1 MVQAY
6 LREKKGLYYIAIYY
20 YDDNHER
27 KQIWVSTKLKVRG
40 NKRKAEELLLDYQQH
55 YDVSRKELVYEE
67 KQTIKPPINTGII
80 KVTNE
85 VYVEDDGED
94 PLFGDYIEQWNDE
107 LKDTLRVTTY
117 SNYVRQI
124 QRVIKP
130 YFNGKGITLHS
141 ITANDIKLFYK
152 EQLKKVS
159 ACTIRKYHANIRKCL
174 QEAFEED
181 KINTN
186 PADKVKLPKGEI
198 FVGGYYN
205 KEELKKLIQM
215 TKGKL
220 LEFPV
225 VMASYYGLRRSE
237 IAGLKWS
244 AVDFNYKTI
253 TIMHT
258 AVYCPVDG
266 KAQVICRD
274 NTKTSKSMRTLPL
287 MPIVE
292 EMLLKMKAEQEERKK
307 FFKSCYNDSGYIY
320 VIEDGTPVNPDY
332 ITKAFIKF
340 IKANKLKHIR
350 FHDLRHSCA
359 TLMRHEGVKLE
370 DIQKWLGHSQ
380 ISTTE
385 KIYAHF
391 SEDQHKNSA
400 MLISNCLGE

>member
-20 YDDNHER
+20 YDDSHER

-40 NKRKAEELLLDYQQH
+40 NKRKAEEMLLEYQQH

-67 KQTIKPPINTGII
+67 KQTIKPPISTGII

-85 VYVEDDGED
+85 VYIEEGGED

-141 ITANDIKLFYK
+141 ITANDIKIFYK
-152 EQLKKVS
+152 EMLKKVS

-186 PADKVKLPKGEI
+186 PADKVKLPKGET
-198 FVGGYYN
+198 FVGDYYN
-205 KEELKKLIQM
+205 KEELKNLIQM

-400 MLISNCLGE
+400 KLISNCLG

>member
-6 LREKKGLYYIAIYY
+6 LREKKGLYYIVVYY

-27 KQIWVSTKLKVRG
+27 KQIWVSTKLKIRG
-40 NKRKAEELLLDYQQH
+40 NKRRAEEMLLEYQQY
-55 YDVSRKELVYEE
+55 YDIKKRELVYEQFE
-67 KQTIKPPINTGII
+67 QELVYPKQSMAKETKQ
-80 KVTNE
+80 E
-85 VYVEDDGED
+85 S

-198 FVGGYYN
+198 FVGDYYN

-287 MPIVE
+287 MPV
-292 EMLLKMKAEQEERKK
+292 
-307 FFKSCYNDSGYIY
+307 
-320 VIEDGTPVNPDY
+320 V
-332 ITKAFIKF
+332 
-340 IKANKLKHIR
+340 
-350 FHDLRHSCA
+350 
-359 TLMRHEGVKLE
+359 
-370 DIQKWLGHSQ
+370 
-380 ISTTE
+380 
-385 KIYAHF
+385 
-391 SEDQHKNSA
+391 
-400 MLISNCLGE
+400 

>member
-6 LREKKGLYYIAIYY
+6 LREKKGLYYIVIYY

-67 KQTIKPPINTGII
+67 KQTIKPPISTGII

-198 FVGGYYN
+198 FVGDYYN

-266 KAQVICRD
+266 KAQVVCRD

-391 SEDQHKNSA
+391 SEDQHKTSA

>member
-67 KQTIKPPINTGII
+67 KQTIKPPISTGII
-80 KVTNE
+80 KVRNE

-141 ITANDIKLFYK
+141 ITANDIKIFYK
-152 EQLKKVS
+152 EMLKKVS

-198 FVGGYYN
+198 FVGDYYN

-258 AVYCPVDG
+258 AVY
-266 KAQVICRD
+266 
-274 NTKTSKSMRTLPL
+274 
-287 MPIVE
+287 
-292 EMLLKMKAEQEERKK
+292 
-307 FFKSCYNDSGYIY
+307 
-320 VIEDGTPVNPDY
+320 
-332 ITKAFIKF
+332 
-340 IKANKLKHIR
+340 
-350 FHDLRHSCA
+350 
-359 TLMRHEGVKLE
+359 
-370 DIQKWLGHSQ
+370 W
-380 ISTTE
+380 
-385 KIYAHF
+385 
-391 SEDQHKNSA
+391 
-400 MLISNCLGE
+400 